1 MVKLPSK
8 WFALLGSALIGAAS
22 AAYAQD
28 SGPLV
33 DLLVRKG
40 LINDQEAEDLRVEL
54 TRDFGSTPAG
64 KLNLSSSLTEL
75 RLAGDVRV
83 RWEERGGELMNGDNL
98 ERGRFRYRF
107 RTALTGRLLNDWSFG
122 FRLETGSGNR
132 SSNVT
137 MGTDGGPFGKSDDGI
152 YIGQIYATYTP
163 TPAFSATIGRMPNPL
178 VSTSMI
184 WDGDINPE
192 GLAETYRTRRDKT
205 EYFFTA
211 GQFLYGGSNTR
222 NPFGSG
228 KVNDTFLLAWQGG
241 VKYSFD
247 ASSLQ
252 IAPTIYQ
259 YVGADQSKNASAF
272 RGAFGP
278 SNPAGINDLF
288 IINVPVEYSWK
299 VKDVPVRAYAD
310 IALNLDAEE
319 RARKYGRPD
328 LDGEDMA
335 YSFGVQYGKAA
346 NKGEW
351 DVRVGYQSVEAFS
364 LDANLV
370 DSDIFDSRTN
380 MEGFV
385 VSGNYALGAATM
397 LSLTVANADRVTSS
411 LNAPGAGDVGSN
423 NALKDYWLFQ
433 ADLNLKF

>member
-1 MVKLPSK
+1 MP
-8 WFALLGSALIGAAS
+8 
-22 AAYAQD
+22 
-28 SGPLV
+28 P
-33 DLLVRKG
+33 
-40 LINDQEAEDLRVEL
+40 
-54 TRDFGSTPAG
+54 
-64 KLNLSSSLTEL
+64 
-75 RLAGDVRV
+75 
-83 RWEERGGELMNGDNL
+83 
-98 ERGRFRYRF
+98 
-107 RTALTGRLLNDWSFG
+107 
-122 FRLETGSGNR
+122 R
-132 SSNVT
+132 S
-137 MGTDGGPFGKSDDGI
+137 
-152 YIGQIYATYTP
+152 
-163 TPAFSATIGRMPNPL
+163 
-178 VSTSMI
+178 
-184 WDGDINPE
+184 
-192 GLAETYRTRRDKT
+192 
-205 EYFFTA
+205 
-211 GQFLYGGSNTR
+211 
-222 NPFGSG
+222 
-228 KVNDTFLLAWQGG
+228 
-241 VKYSFD
+241 
-247 ASSLQ
+247 
-252 IAPTIYQ
+252 
-259 YVGADQSKNASAF
+259 
-272 RGAFGP
+272 
-278 SNPAGINDLF
+278 
-288 IINVPVEYSWK
+288 NVPVEYSWK

-423 NALKDYWLFQ
+423 NGLKDFWLFQ